1 MEAEPTDMDVE
12 APPAEGLKHYKRT
25 RRRKEQQ
32 NAPAEQPQQME
43 APLPLPEVPAE
54 DVSGQE
60 APPRVELSLFD
71 DSVENHFRAI
81 DTISQLCGEPDID
94 DSTDQAE
101 LRRYGSS
108 ITFLSEW
115 RYFKYKPRSIRF
127 ACESEKSGN
136 GKDVNGE
143 TILPQFSAATVPK
156 FDYMMQGASMNE
168 KVTSPQSC
176 KDVVLYV
183 GGSVWGIDWCPRAYV
198 DSEIL
203 FQSEFV
209 AIAAHPPGSSYH
221 KIGAPL
227 TGRGIIQI
235 WCLLDSRLKEDVPSQ
250 VKKKSGKNS
259 KKGAIVKAKSSIP
272 QRPRGRPKKKPL
284 NVSLDDKNLDECDE
298 LPLAVEYPEE
308 PSTLHSTAMACENIS
323 MSQEDSRREKE
334 ISNQPASIDTTA
346 SKRRRLGKN
355 ARTRGQTCNSGLPVL
370 TLDTNG
376 EPSSIAS
383 SETSRSLDLISIKS
397 SDNDAALMQTIPKDV
412 ALPRMILCLAH
423 NGKVAWD
430 IKWRPKDFSCCESR
444 HRMGYLAVLLGSG
457 ALEVWEVPFPR
468 IIKRLYSSDKEGTD
482 PRFIKL
488 EPVFRCSMLK
498 CGDRQSI
505 PLTVEWSISSSCDM
519 ILAGC
524 HDGVVAL
531 WKFSIS
537 NSSKD
542 TRPLLC
548 FSADTVPIRS
558 LAWAPFESS
567 PESENVI
574 ITVSHKCLKFW
585 DLRDPFHHLREYNP
599 GQGVCIYSL
608 DWLTDPRCIFVSCDD
623 GSLRIQSLVKAA
635 NDFPI
640 TGKPLTISKQQGFH
654 TYERSLF
661 AIWSLHSSRLTGMVA
676 YCGADGTA
684 AYFQLIKQVENDP
697 IRNRA
702 PHFLCGSF
710 VEEES
715 VLTVI
720 TPMPDTPFRMM
731 KTTTKWSD
739 VLKTTRTPA
748 PAPEPNQEKRAN
760 GEQARCQASDKE
772 LDPDAEAGSDDDQ
785 SAGQKKK
792 QAPKSKSNS
801 KKKPKPDQQQQDE
814 GNEAAQADDAIE
826 LPPKSVAIH
835 RVRWNG
841 NNGSEKWLCYG
852 GAAGIVRCQWI
863 DSPPID

>member
-1 MEAEPTDMDVE
+1 MEAEPTDIDVE
-12 APPAEGLKHYKRT
+12 APPAEGLKRYKRT

-32 NAPAEQPQQME
+32 NAPAEQRQQME
-43 APLPLPEVPAE
+43 APPLPLPEVPAE

-60 APPRVELSLFD
+60 APPPVQLSLFD

-127 ACESEKSGN
+127 ACESESGK

-143 TILPQFSAATVPK
+143 TILPQFSAASVPK
-156 FDYMMQGASMNE
+156 GASMNE
-168 KVTSPQSC
+168 KATSPQSC
-176 KDVVLYV
+176 KDVVFYV

-198 DSEIL
+198 DSETLIK
-203 FQSEFV
+203 SEFV

-221 KIGAPL
+221 KIGAPH

-235 WCLLDSRLKEDVPSQ
+235 WCLLDSQLKEDVPSQ
-250 VKKKSGKNS
+250 VKKKSGQNS
-259 KKGAIVKAKSSIP
+259 RKCAKVKEKSSLP

-284 NVSLDDKNLDECDE
+284 NVSSLDDKNPDECAE
-298 LPLAVEYPEE
+298 TPLAVEYPKE

-323 MSQEDSRREKE
+323 MAQEDSRREKE

-346 SKRRRLGKN
+346 SKRRRLGNN
-355 ARTRGQTCNSGLPVL
+355 ARTRGQTCDSGLPLL
-370 TLDTNG
+370 TLDANG

-383 SETSRSLDLISIKS
+383 SQTSGSLALISNKS

-412 ALPRMILCLAH
+412 ALPRMMLCLAH

-482 PRFIKL
+482 PRFMKL

-505 PLTVEWSISSSCDM
+505 PLTVEWSISSSRDM

-531 WKFSIS
+531 WKFSIT

-599 GQGVCIYSL
+599 GQGVSIYSL
-608 DWLTDPRCIFVSCDD
+608 DWLPDPRCIFVSCDD

-661 AIWSLHSSRLTGMVA
+661 AIWSLHTSRLTGMVA
-676 YCGADGTA
+676 YCGADGTI
-684 AYFQLIKQVENDP
+684 AYFQLIKQFENDP
-697 IRNRA
+697 VRNRN

-720 TPMPDTPFRMM
+720 TPKHDTPFRMM

-739 VLKTTRTPA
+739 LLKTTRTS
-748 PAPEPNQEKRAN
+748 APEPNQEKRAN
-760 GEQARCQASDKE
+760 GEQASDTE
-772 LDPDAEAGSDDDQ
+772 LALYSNEDPDAEAGSDDDQ

-792 QAPKSKSNS
+792 QAPKSKTNS
-801 KKKPKPDQQQQDE
+801 KKKPKPDEQDE
-814 GNEAAQADDAIE
+814 GNQAVQAADGTE

-835 RVRWNG
+835 RVRWNL
-841 NNGSEKWLCYG
+841 NSGSEKWLCYG
-852 GAAGIVRCQWI
+852 GAAGIVRCQWM
-863 DSPPID
+863 DTPPFD

>member
-156 FDYMMQGASMNE
+156 GASMNE

-772 LDPDAEAGSDDDQ
+772 LALYSNEDPDAEAGSDDDQ